1 VGVTLKHSQ
10 TANEGEIMETFSIS
24 KHMAQFTDRNPRH
37 VYTAICECK
46 HCKNKNWVKVNS
58 SVIPS
63 FAKTL
68 GFDDMLTA
76 KDFKMV
82 IHSIVQLKG

>member
-1 VGVTLKHSQ
+1 MKEQTLS
-10 TANEGEIMETFSIS
+10 NTFSIS
-24 KHMAQFTDRNPRH
+24 KHLAQFTDRNPNH

-46 HCKNKNWVKVNS
+46 HCKGKNWVKVNS

-68 GFDDMLTA
+68 GFDDIMTA

-82 IHSIVQLKG
+82 VHEIVQLKG